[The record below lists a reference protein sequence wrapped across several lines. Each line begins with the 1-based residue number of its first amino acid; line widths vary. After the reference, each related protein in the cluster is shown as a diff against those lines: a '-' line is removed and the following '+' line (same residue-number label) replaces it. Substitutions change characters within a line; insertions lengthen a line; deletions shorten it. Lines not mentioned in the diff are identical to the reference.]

1 MPPDRDSVNRPAIVI
16 GAPWACVAPWTP
28 CLGLGASQGRLLGGR
43 RVEQALRTETIG
55 AGREKDVSFPKKHLG
70 TTEKV
75 GLHRQTN
82 LGLNP

>member
-1 MPPDRDSVNRPAIVI
+1 MVI
-16 GAPWACVAPWTP
+16 GALWACVAPQTP
-28 CLGLGASQGRLLGGR
+28 CLGLGASQGRLL
-43 RVEQALRTETIG
+43 EQALRTETIG
-55 AGREKDVSFPKKHLG
+55 AGGEKDVSFPKKHLD